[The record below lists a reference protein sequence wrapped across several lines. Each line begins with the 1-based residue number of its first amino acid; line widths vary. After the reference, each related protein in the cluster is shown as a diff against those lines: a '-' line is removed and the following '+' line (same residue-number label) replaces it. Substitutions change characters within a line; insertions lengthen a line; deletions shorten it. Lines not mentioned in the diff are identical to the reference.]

1 MIIIIIR
8 IYLSPVAVNIN
19 LGIFSIICINRVFK

>member
-8 IYLSPVAVNIN
+8 IYNGGYDLFPPSQPNGISP
-19 LGIFSIICINRVFK
+19 S